1 MILYVIG
8 MIYMFI
14 ALVIVCDEFFVF
26 FLGVIII
33 RYGISEDVVGVIFM
47 VVGGSVFEFFISF
60 IGVFLVKSNVG
71 VGIIVGFVVFNILF
85 VIGMCVLVSKDVF

>member
-33 RYGISEDVVGVIFM
+33 RYGIFEDVVGVIFM